1 MAVVRIGRPPRR
13 HAVVWTDELP
23 PSGSLPAGRIDQR
36 REFEAAGAAP
46 LHEVAAVEFCMP
58 TGPII
63 PYAMLGGR
71 FRRHNAETLI
81 VEIPEF
87 SAANPIQ
94 HQRSVTGSADATLA
108 CGSAEYIPA
117 ILKAIER
124 IDRSCRPR
132 GTLTLAAMAHDAFG
146 SSDFSFNVATQLLM
160 SVLQSGCTVENGA
173 RVLDE
178 CVERARLHGAG
189 RPSDDRS

>member
-1 MAVVRIGRPPRR
+1 MAVMRIGRPPQR
-13 HAVVWTDELP
+13 HAVVWIDELP
-23 PSGSLPAGRIDQR
+23 QSGTLPAWRIDQH
-36 REFEAAGAAP
+36 REFEATGAAP
-46 LHEVAAVEFCMP
+46 SHEMAAVEFCMP

-63 PYAMLGGR
+63 PYAMLGSR
-71 FRRHNAETLI
+71 FRKHNIESLI
-81 VEIPEF
+81 VEVPAF
-87 SAANPIQ
+87 STVNPIQ
-94 HQRSVTGSADATLA
+94 HQRNVTGSADATVA
-108 CGSAEYIPA
+108 GGSAEYIPA

-160 SVLQSGCTVENGA
+160 SVLQSGCTVEDGA

-189 RPSDDRS
+189 RPSDDRR